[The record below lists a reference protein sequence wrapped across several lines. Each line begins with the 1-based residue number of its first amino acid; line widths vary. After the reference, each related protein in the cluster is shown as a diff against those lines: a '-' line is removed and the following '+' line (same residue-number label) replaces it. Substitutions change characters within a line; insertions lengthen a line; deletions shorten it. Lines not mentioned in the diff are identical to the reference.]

1 MKLELAIHNLNCA
14 HCAQKIE
21 TALTNLPEVE
31 TCHLNFYSKKLV
43 ITSFNSLD
51 KGLFIKKINSIAGKI
66 EYGVSF
72 NLETLNENTA
82 VNYKKKISFSDK
94 LESFILITV
103 SILLAVSFFF
113 ENSLYKT
120 IILIILY
127 LIIGYDIL
135 WKSIVNL
142 KNKNFLDEN
151 FLMSIA
157 TIGAISIGE
166 YTEAIGVM
174 IFYKIGEHFQEKAVG
189 NSKKSIE
196 ALLKLKNINAN
207 LKTKSGEMK
216 VVKPE
221 TLKKDDVI
229 IVKVGES
236 IPVDGIVIKGNSNLN
251 TSTLTGES
259 LPLFVEEKSE
269 VLSGSV
275 NLGKVLEIKVL
286 REYKNSAISKIIKM
300 VEESNVNK
308 ADIEKFI
315 TKFARYYTP
324 TVVIS
329 AIIIGIFPPLFLGNF
344 QIWFKKSLIFLVIS
358 CPCALVLSIPL
369 TFFSSIGLA
378 SKRGILIKG
387 ANFLERL
394 TNIDSVVFDK
404 TGTLTKGIFMVNKV
418 INFNSSENEIIEL
431 AKAGELY
438 SNHPLAKAIIKYQNI
453 KIDENEIKNHEEIPG
468 KGTSCIYKNNFILVG
483 NIKLMEHFNIDC
495 HLSTLKETNSV
506 IYIAKNNL
514 LIGAIL
520 LSDEIKK
527 DSKKTIDFLNNLNI
541 SSYLLTGDNKE
552 TGEIIGKQIGFKKEN
567 IFTNLLPENKV
578 SILNNI
584 KNKSV
589 GTIFIGDGINDAPSL
604 NVSDVGIAMGGIG
617 SDLAIESANIV
628 LINDEP
634 SKLIE
639 LLKIVKINKK
649 VVKENIVFSI
659 GIKLAVMLLS
669 LFGFANIWMAIFA
682 DVGVSLIAVLNASK
696 ILTIKKL

>member
-1 MKLELAIHNLNCA
+1 MKLELTIHNLNCA

-21 TALTNLPEVE
+21 TALKDLPEVK
-31 TCHLNFYSKKLV
+31 TCHLNFYSKKLD
-43 ITSFNSLD
+43 ITSIDDLD
-51 KGLFIKKINSIAGKI
+51 KDLFSKKINSIAGKI
-66 EYGVSF
+66 EYGVTF
-72 NLETLNENTA
+72 NLENLNGNI
-82 VNYKKKISFSDK
+82 NSKKNLSFNNK

-103 SILLAVSFFF
+103 SIILAISFFF
-113 ENSLYKT
+113 QNNLYKT
-120 IILIILY
+120 IILMILY

-135 WKSIVNL
+135 WKSVVNL

-196 ALLKLKNINAN
+196 SLLKLKNINAN
-207 LKTKSGEMK
+207 LKTKFGEMK

-259 LPLFVEEKSE
+259 LPLFVEEESE

-308 ADIEKFI
+308 ADIEKFV

-438 SNHPLAKAIIKYQNI
+438 SNHPLAKAILKYKDI
-453 KIDENEIKNHEEIPG
+453 KIDENKIKNHEEISG
-468 KGTSCIYKNNFILVG
+468 KGTSCIYKNNSILVG

-495 HLSTLKETNSV
+495 QLSKLKENNSI
-506 IYIAKNNL
+506 IYIAKNNI

-527 DSKKTIDFLNNLNI
+527 DSKKTLEFLDNLNI

-552 TGEIIGKQIGFKKEN
+552 TGEIIGKEIGFKKEN

-578 SILNNI
+578 SILNKI

-604 NVSDVGIAMGGIG
+604 NVSDIGIAMGGIG

-649 VVKENIVFSI
+649 VVKENIVFSL

-669 LFGFANIWMAIFA
+669 LFGFTNIWMAIFA

-696 ILTIKKL
+696 ILAIKKL

>member
-1 MKLELAIHNLNCA
+1 MK
-14 HCAQKIE
+14 
-21 TALTNLPEVE
+21 
-31 TCHLNFYSKKLV
+31 TCHLNFYSKKLD
-43 ITSFNSLD
+43 ITSIDDLD
-51 KGLFIKKINSIAGKI
+51 KDLFSKKINSIAGKI
-66 EYGVSF
+66 EYGVTF
-72 NLETLNENTA
+72 NLENLNGNI
-82 VNYKKKISFSDK
+82 NSKKNLSFDNK

-103 SILLAVSFFF
+103 SIILAISFFF
-113 ENSLYKT
+113 QNNLYKT
-120 IILIILY
+120 IILMILY

-135 WKSIVNL
+135 WKSVVNL

-196 ALLKLKNINAN
+196 SLLKLKNINAN

-259 LPLFVEEKSE
+259 LPLFVEEESE

-438 SNHPLAKAIIKYQNI
+438 SNHPLAKAILKYKNI
-453 KIDENEIKNHEEIPG
+453 KIDENKIKNHEEISG
-468 KGTSCIYKNNFILVG
+468 KGTSCIYKNNSILVG

-495 HLSTLKETNSV
+495 QLSKLKENNSI
-506 IYIAKNNL
+506 IYIAKNNI

-527 DSKKTIDFLNNLNI
+527 DSKKTLEFLDNLNI

-552 TGEIIGKQIGFKKEN
+552 TGEIIGKEIGFKKEN

-578 SILNNI
+578 SILNKI

-589 GTIFIGDGINDAPSL
+589 GTIFIGDGVNDAPSL
-604 NVSDVGIAMGGIG
+604 NVSDIGIAMGGIG

-649 VVKENIVFSI
+649 VVKENIVFSL

-696 ILTIKKL
+696 ILAIKKL

>member
-527 DSKKTIDFLNNLNI
+527 DSKKTIDFLNNFNI

>member
-1 MKLELAIHNLNCA
+1 MKLELTIHNLNCA

-21 TALTNLPEVE
+21 TALKDLPEVK
-31 TCHLNFYSKKLV
+31 TCHLNFYSKKLD
-43 ITSFNSLD
+43 ITSIDDLD
-51 KGLFIKKINSIAGKI
+51 KDLFSKKINSIAGKI
-66 EYGVSF
+66 EYGVTF
-72 NLETLNENTA
+72 NLENLNGNI
-82 VNYKKKISFSDK
+82 NSKKNLSFNNK

-103 SILLAVSFFF
+103 SIILAISFFF
-113 ENSLYKT
+113 QNNLYKT
-120 IILIILY
+120 IILMILY

-135 WKSIVNL
+135 WKSVVNL

-196 ALLKLKNINAN
+196 SLLKLKNINAN

-259 LPLFVEEKSE
+259 LPLFVEEESE

-438 SNHPLAKAIIKYQNI
+438 SNHPLAKAILKYKDI
-453 KIDENEIKNHEEIPG
+453 KIDENKIKNHEEISG
-468 KGTSCIYKNNFILVG
+468 KGTSCIYKNNSILVG

-495 HLSTLKETNSV
+495 QLSKLKENNSI
-506 IYIAKNNL
+506 IYIAKNNI

-527 DSKKTIDFLNNLNI
+527 DSKKTLEFLDNLNI

-552 TGEIIGKQIGFKKEN
+552 TGEIIGKEIGFKKEN

-578 SILNNI
+578 SILNKI

-604 NVSDVGIAMGGIG
+604 NVSDIGIAMGGIG

-649 VVKENIVFSI
+649 VVKENIVFSL

-696 ILTIKKL
+696 ILAIKKL

>member
-1 MKLELAIHNLNCA
+1 MKLELTIHNLNCA

-21 TALTNLPEVE
+21 TALKDLPEVK
-31 TCHLNFYSKKLV
+31 TCHLNFYSKKLD
-43 ITSFNSLD
+43 ITSIDDLD
-51 KGLFIKKINSIAGKI
+51 KDLFSKKINSIAGKI
-66 EYGVSF
+66 EYGVTF
-72 NLETLNENTA
+72 NLENLNGNI
-82 VNYKKKISFSDK
+82 NSKKNLSFNNK

-103 SILLAVSFFF
+103 SIILAISFFF
-113 ENSLYKT
+113 QNNLYKT
-120 IILIILY
+120 IILMILY

-135 WKSIVNL
+135 WKSVVNL

-196 ALLKLKNINAN
+196 SLLKLKNINAN

-259 LPLFVEEKSE
+259 LPLFVEEESE

-286 REYKNSAISKIIKM
+286 REYKNSAINKIIKM

-438 SNHPLAKAIIKYQNI
+438 SNHPLAKAILKYKNI
-453 KIDENEIKNHEEIPG
+453 KIDENKIKNHEEISG
-468 KGTSCIYKNNFILVG
+468 KGTSCIYKNNSILVG

-495 HLSTLKETNSV
+495 QLSKLKENNSI
-506 IYIAKNNL
+506 IYIAKNNI

-527 DSKKTIDFLNNLNI
+527 DSKKTLEFLDNLNI

-552 TGEIIGKQIGFKKEN
+552 TGEIIGKEIGFKKEN

-578 SILNNI
+578 SILNKI

-604 NVSDVGIAMGGIG
+604 NVSDIGIAMGGIG

-649 VVKENIVFSI
+649 VVKENIVFSL

-669 LFGFANIWMAIFA
+669 LFGFTNIWMAIFA

-696 ILTIKKL
+696 ILAIKKL

>member
-51 KGLFIKKINSIAGKI
+51 KGLFIKEINSIAGKI

-453 KIDENEIKNHEEIPG
+453 KIDENKIKNHEEIPG

>member
-1 MKLELAIHNLNCA
+1 MKLELTIHNLSCA

-21 TALTNLPEVE
+21 TALKDLPEVE
-31 TCHLNFYSKKLV
+31 TCHLNFYSKKLF
-43 ITSFNSLD
+43 ITSTENLNKDSLT
-51 KGLFIKKINSIAGKI
+51 KKINLIAGKI
-66 EYGVSF
+66 EHGVTF
-72 NLETLNENTA
+72 NLENLNENIDS
-82 VNYKKKISFSDK
+82 KESFSFSDK
-94 LESFILITV
+94 LEGFILITV
-103 SILLAVSFFF
+103 SIILAVSFFF
-113 ENSLYKT
+113 QNNLYKT
-120 IILIILY
+120 IILMILY

-135 WKSIVNL
+135 WKSVVNL

-196 ALLKLKNINAN
+196 SLLKLKNINAN

-275 NLGKVLEIKVL
+275 NLGKVLEIKVI

-438 SNHPLAKAIIKYQNI
+438 SNHPLAKGILKYKDI
-453 KIDENEIKNHEEIPG
+453 KIDENEIKNHEEISG
-468 KGTSCIYKNNFILVG
+468 KGTSCIYKNNSILVG

-495 HLSTLKETNSV
+495 QLSKLKENNSV
-506 IYIAKNNL
+506 IYIAKNNI

-527 DSKKTIDFLNNLNI
+527 DSKKTLEFLDNLNI

-552 TGEIIGKQIGFKKEN
+552 TGEIIGKEIGFKKEN

-578 SILNNI
+578 SILNKI

-604 NVSDVGIAMGGIG
+604 NVSDIGIAMGGIG

-649 VVKENIVFSI
+649 VVKENIVFSL

>member
-1 MKLELAIHNLNCA
+1 MKLELTVHNLSCA

-21 TALTNLPEVE
+21 TALKDLPEVE
-31 TCHLNFYSKKLV
+31 TCHLNFYSKKLF
-43 ITSFNSLD
+43 ITSTENLNKDSLA
-51 KGLFIKKINSIAGKI
+51 KKINLIAGKI
-66 EYGVSF
+66 EHGVTF
-72 NLETLNENTA
+72 NLESLNENK
-82 VNYKKKISFSDK
+82 NLDSKENFYFHDK
-94 LESFILITV
+94 LEGFTLIAV
-103 SILLAVSFFF
+103 SIVLAVSFLFQ
-113 ENSLYKT
+113 NNLYKT
-120 IILIILY
+120 IVLIILY

-135 WKSIVNL
+135 WKSVVNL

-174 IFYKIGEHFQEKAVG
+174 IFYKIGEHFQEKAVE

-196 ALLKLKNINAN
+196 SLLKLKNINAN
-207 LKTKSGEMK
+207 LKTKSGDMK

-221 TLKKDDVI
+221 TLKKDDII

-236 IPVDGIVIKGNSNLN
+236 IPVDGIVVKGNSNLN

-259 LPLFVEEKSE
+259 LPLFVEERSE

-275 NLGKVLEIKVL
+275 NLGKVLEIRVL
-286 REYKNSAISKIIKM
+286 REYKNSAINKIIKM

-308 ADIEKFI
+308 ADVEKFI

-324 TVVIS
+324 MVVVS
-329 AIIIGIFPPLFLGNF
+329 AIIIGIFPPLFFGNF

-418 INFNSSENEIIEL
+418 INFNSSEKEIIEL

-438 SNHPLAKAIIKYQNI
+438 SNHPLAKAILKYKNI
-453 KIDENEIKNHEEIPG
+453 KIDESEIKNHEEISG
-468 KGTSCIYKNNFILVG
+468 KGTSCIYKNNSILVG
-483 NIKLMEHFNIDC
+483 NIKLMEHFKIDC
-495 HLSTLKETNSV
+495 HLSKLKETNSV
-506 IYIAKNNL
+506 IYIAKNNA

-527 DSKKTIDFLNNLNI
+527 DSKETIEFLDTLNI

-552 TGEIIGKQIGFKKEN
+552 TGEMIGRQIGFKKEN

-604 NVSDVGIAMGGIG
+604 NVSDIGIAMGGIG